1 MARDN
6 KAIWEN
12 NKYFLSIYLFF
23 FSTFFLD
30 FFISLQI
37 LSVCLMYILY
47 IFIYQYN
54 ATPEDPH
61 ALKWRPEQWQEPS
74 QPCKWTIGPLA

>member
-23 FSTFFLD
+23 FNLFLI

-61 ALKWRPEQWQEPS
+61 ALKWRPEQWQES
-74 QPCKWTIGPLA
+74 LQPRKWTIGPLA

>member
-1 MARDN
+1 MWPGTIKQYGETIN
-6 KAIWEN
+6 ILLN
-12 NKYFLSIYLFF
+12 LPILFLTLF
-23 FSTFFLD
+23 LY

-54 ATPEDPH
+54 ATPKGPH
-61 ALKWRPEQWQEPS
+61 RLKRRPEQWQEPS
-74 QPCKWTIGPLA
+74 QPRKWTIGPLA

>member
-1 MARDN
+1 
-6 KAIWEN
+6 
-12 NKYFLSIYLFF
+12 
-23 FSTFFLD
+23 
-30 FFISLQI
+30 
-37 LSVCLMYILY
+37 MYILY

-74 QPCKWTIGPLA
+74 QPRKWTIGPLA